1 MPGHIDLGH
10 QHHTPWGVVHG
21 GGMRSLLDLRL
32 LRSGSSAG
40 SLVPH
45 RCCEQ
50 GQGAAGGSQRF
61 GVAAGAAQDEGAMM
75 PHEHGRRLTDLLPD
89 ARLVEI
95 DDSGTLIPEDQ
106 PEQLATVLWDFVPAS
121 FPAG

>member
-1 MPGHIDLGH
+1 
-10 QHHTPWGVVHG
+10 
-21 GGMRSLLDLRL
+21 
-32 LRSGSSAG
+32 
-40 SLVPH
+40 
-45 RCCEQ
+45 
-50 GQGAAGGSQRF
+50 
-61 GVAAGAAQDEGAMM
+61 MM